1 MFFLFCC
8 IVFAYVFFFIDI
20 GVISGSL
27 PFLTNVLNLSTN
39 IAGCI
44 VGSMIGGASIC
55 ALYTCIVSQ
64 TNGKKRSLLLSSTY
78 YVVGAVLTVFANST
92 KISIIARIIIG

>member
-1 MFFLFCC
+1 MLYIFFLC
-8 IVFAYVFFFIDI
+8 IFFLIDI

-27 PFLTNVLNLSTN
+27 PFFTNVLNLSTN

-64 TNGKKRSLLLSSTY
+64 ITGRKRSVLLSSTY